1 MNATT
6 SSTPSPTP
14 TAARL
19 IDYARLLRI
28 PNVFT
33 ALADIGMGLAF
44 VGWPIHKYPLAAVA
58 LGLASAL
65 LYLAGMVLN
74 DVFDI
79 EIDRVERPQRP
90 LPAGRIELTWARTL
104 GLTLLAGGITVGWAA
119 GLALPNNS
127 PLPWRSGVIALA
139 IAVFV
144 VLYDRIL
151 KHTPLGPL
159 GMGACRFGNVLLGMS
174 LASHT
179 VAGNLVT
186 LGFETSQLLAA
197 GGIGLY
203 IVGVTWFARTEATIS
218 SRAPLIAS
226 LVVMTAGIVLLGIIP
241 RYAGEYGVVRFKP
254 VVFWSV
260 LLASLFVPIVRRGA
274 TAVMNLE
281 PQRVQAVVK
290 NCIQSLI
297 LFDAAIAM
305 GMNGPYWGLAV
316 IALLAPM
323 IILGRW
329 VYST

>member
-1 MNATT
+1 MSTSPT
-6 SSTPSPTP
+6 SSSSS
-14 TAARL
+14 ARL

-33 ALADIGMGLAF
+33 AWADIGMGLAF
-44 VGWPIHKYPLAAVA
+44 VGWPIHKNPLAAIA
-58 LGLASAL
+58 LGLASGL

-79 EIDRVERPQRP
+79 EIDRVERPARP
-90 LPAGRIELTWARTL
+90 LPSGRIPLGWARNL
-104 GLTLLAGGITVGWAA
+104 GLTLLASGVAAGWAA

-139 IAVFV
+139 IAAFV

-151 KHTPLGPL
+151 KRTPLGPL

-174 LASHT
+174 LASYPGEQGL
-179 VAGNLVT
+179 AT

-197 GGIGLY
+197 AGIGLY
-203 IVGVTWFARTEATIS
+203 IVGVTWFARTEATTS
-218 SRAPLIAS
+218 SRAALIAS
-226 LVVMTAGIVLLGIIP
+226 LVVMSAGIVLLGMIP
-241 RYAGEYGVVRFKP
+241 EYAGKYGEVRFKP
-254 VVFWSV
+254 AVFWPV
-260 LLASLFVPIVRRGA
+260 LLAALFVPIARRGA
-274 TAVMNLE
+274 TAVMNPE

-305 GMNGPYWGLAV
+305 GVNGPFWGLAI
-316 IALLAPM
+316 IALLLPM